1 MKVRYGIVG
10 CGAIHGTHA
19 DAIARVDGA
28 ELRIVYD
35 PVKDKAKAAAEKYGV
50 LAARSLK
57 DLFSSVDV
65 VNVCVPS
72 GLHAKVGIEAA
83 KAGKH
88 VLCEKPIDVTL
99 SKAQALVTAANDAGV
114 KLGVISQHRFA
125 SDIRR
130 LRDMAQGGELGP
142 LLEGDAYIKWYRTQA
157 YYDSG
162 DWRGTWKLDGGGC
175 LMNQGVHYVD
185 MLQWI
190 MGGVESV
197 QAITRTAAHEIEVE
211 DIATALLRF
220 KNGAVGV
227 LQGSTSFFPGL
238 AERLEVH
245 GKLGSVIIEGDR
257 FKVVEINENK
267 EGDDS
272 PYGRGVTKQP
282 TPNIHSVGEGS
293 TPPEDP
299 TASWSEQHRL
309 QIEDFTR
316 AIQDNRDPYVTGE
329 MALEPLKVILA
340 VYKSGRRNGARVEV

>member
-28 ELRIVYD
+28 DLVAVFD
-35 PVKDKAKAAAEKYGV
+35 PVKERAKAASDKYGV
-50 LAARSLK
+50 EAARSLN
-57 DLFSSVDV
+57 DLFERVDV

-72 GLHAKVGIEAA
+72 GLHASVGTRAA
-83 KAGKH
+83 RAGKH

-99 SKAQALVTAANDAGV
+99 RKAQGLVDVARQAGV

-125 SDIRR
+125 KDIRQ
-130 LRDMAQGGELGP
+130 LRHMAQGGELGS

-175 LMNQGVHYVD
+175 LVNQGVHYVD

-197 QAITRTAAHEIEVE
+197 QAITRTAAHDIEVE

-282 TPNIHSVGEGS
+282 TPNVHSVGESAGI
-293 TPPEDP
+293 PEDP

-316 AIQDNRDPYVTGE
+316 AVVDGREPYVTGE

-340 VYKSGRRNGARVEV
+340 VYKSGRRDGARVSV